1 MPKLAASLVGTF
13 APILAVMPQHD
24 SEPTPAIDVIGISK
38 AFGTTQAVDDL
49 SFTVTAGASLALIGP
64 SGCGKTTILRMLA
77 GLERPDAG
85 TIMVNGTPLAGEGIW
100 VQPEKRHLGMVFQ
113 DWALFPHLTVLENVE
128 FGLNGA
134 AKAAGHGRE
143 ALEMV
148 QLADLHGRRIHELS
162 GGQSQRVALARALA
176 TRPQVMLFD
185 EAFSSLDAQLTSQV
199 RVEVADLMK
208 SLGIASVYVTHD
220 QAEAFAIADHIAVM
234 KGGVLQQLA
243 TPVGL
248 YSRPV
253 DAWVA
258 HFVGQAT
265 IVPGTGEGGIV
276 SCCVGKVPV
285 AHDIFGECTVL
296 LRPESLQLASSSQP
310 TGSVISRVK
319 FEGGQTMYE
328 VSCHGQD
335 LEVSALGPAL
345 YAAGDHVDINFV
357 GSQTVAF
364 LPN

>member
-1 MPKLAASLVGTF
+1 
-13 APILAVMPQHD
+13 MPQHD
-24 SEPTPAIDVIGISK
+24 PEPTSAIDVVNISK
-38 AFGTTQAVDDL
+38 AFGTTQAVDDV
-49 SFTVTAGASLALIGP
+49 SFTVAPGSSLALIGP

-85 TIMVNGTPLAGEGIW
+85 TITVNNTTLAGEKIW
-100 VQPEKRHLGMVFQ
+100 VQPEKRRLGMVFQ
-113 DWALFPHLTVLENVE
+113 DWALFPHLSVLENVE
-128 FGLNGA
+128 FGLNRQ

-148 QLADLHGRRIHELS
+148 QLAQLHDRRIHELS

-234 KGGVLQQLA
+234 KNGVLHQLA
-243 TPVGL
+243 GPAEL
-248 YSRPV
+248 YSQPV
-253 DAWVA
+253 DPWVA
-258 HFVGQAT
+258 RFVGQAS
-265 IVPGTGEGGIV
+265 IVPGNGEGQVV
-276 SCCVGKVPV
+276 SCCVGQVPV
-285 AHDIFGECTVL
+285 VHEIRGKCAVL
-296 LRPESLQLASSSQP
+296 LRPESLQLVSSSTP

-319 FEGGQTMYE
+319 FEGGQTTYE
-328 VSCHGQD
+328 VVCQGQE
-335 LEVSALGPAL
+335 LEVSILGPARH
-345 YAAGDHVDINFV
+345 AAGDHVSVDFV

-364 LPN
+364 ADA